1 MKQIKWLF
9 YTLKIFLIIL
19 KHCWLYDKMLPALN
33 RNVSVHKFSSAIIS
47 IGCFTAFFHMPSRL
61 GVLKRHGI
69 KFINH

>member
-1 MKQIKWLF
+1 MAILYIKN
-9 YTLKIFLIIL
+9 IFDYSK
-19 KHCWLYDKMLPALN
+19 KHCWLYDKMSPALN

-69 KFINH
+69 KSINH